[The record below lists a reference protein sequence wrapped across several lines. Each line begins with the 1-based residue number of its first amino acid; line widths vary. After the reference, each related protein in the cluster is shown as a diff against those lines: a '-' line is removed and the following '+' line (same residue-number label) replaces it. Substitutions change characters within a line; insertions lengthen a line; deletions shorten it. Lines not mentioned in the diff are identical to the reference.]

1 MLNKYVITTIT
12 SLFFV
17 LLMFF
22 GVQLFSKNEM
32 EEVLKVG
39 FIYNADTATAYTNNF
54 ARTQTELEDYFGD
67 KIKVY
72 AKYNLGEVE
81 ANVGDAI
88 EYFVAQGCRLIFAV
102 SYGHGA
108 VTVAKRLE
116 ELGEGPDSPLL
127 RNVNLPADYEKLR
140 LELGE

>member
-1 MLNKYVITTIT
+1 MRNKYVITTIT
-12 SLFFV
+12 SLFFL

-88 EYFVAQGCRLIFAV
+88 EYFVVFLCTMREQLFN
-102 SYGHGA
+102 
-108 VTVAKRLE
+108 
-116 ELGEGPDSPLL
+116 LGFGFNGFFCPVPEMNFFS
-127 RNVNLPADYEKLR
+127 
-140 LELGE
+140 